1 MRAVT
6 LLVCCTLLHVALFAS
21 VNYSAYWQKA
31 NTAYQQK
38 NYDSAAYYYEKIAAD
53 KPVEVAI
60 YYNLGNA
67 YYKLNKIGNAILNY
81 QRALLLNPT
90 DKNIQDN
97 LLLAQSRIPN
107 RIPEAQ
113 DIFFIRWWKGLT
125 SASSANIWAII
136 TLVLFLLLMLYA
148 ILNRLGKSPVKLPF
162 QAKAGGWSLLI
173 LFIIISF
180 TAAMRRA
187 DSQLAVVMGSSN
199 MMDKPGSGKSQSIPE
214 GTTVKLSGNIS
225 RGNWQEVTLPD
236 GKTGWMLKT
245 DFIEI

>member
-1 MRAVT
+1 
-6 LLVCCTLLHVALFAS
+6 
-21 VNYSAYWQKA
+21 
-31 NTAYQQK
+31 
-38 NYDSAAYYYEKIAAD
+38 
-53 KPVEVAI
+53 
-60 YYNLGNA
+60 
-67 YYKLNKIGNAILNY
+67 
-81 QRALLLNPT
+81 
-90 DKNIQDN
+90 
-97 LLLAQSRIPN
+97 
-107 RIPEAQ
+107 
-113 DIFFIRWWKGLT
+113 
-125 SASSANIWAII
+125 
-136 TLVLFLLLMLYA
+136 MLYA
-148 ILNRLGKSPVKLPF
+148 ILNRLGKSPVSLPF